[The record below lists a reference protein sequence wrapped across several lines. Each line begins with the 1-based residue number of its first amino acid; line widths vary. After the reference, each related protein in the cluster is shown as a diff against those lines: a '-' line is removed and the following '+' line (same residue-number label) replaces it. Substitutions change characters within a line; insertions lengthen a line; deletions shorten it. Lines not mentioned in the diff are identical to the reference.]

1 MSLWQS
7 LILASLAAFTLPG
20 LMGWVLARRRGLQ
33 VFWGSLIF
41 GALVMLYGWVT
52 ARPTLSP
59 EVAGMHT
66 IVIYFLLLPA
76 FMSLVLGAI
85 LGAWQHRQAMP

>member
-1 MSLWQS
+1 
-7 LILASLAAFTLPG
+7 
-20 LMGWVLARRRGLQ
+20 
-33 VFWGSLIF
+33 
-41 GALVMLYGWVT
+41 MLYGWVT